1 MNSIETLC
9 TKNDQL
15 ALQVEYV
22 KKTNVKDIYLKE
34 NKRERE
40 RENERE
46 GEREGGA
53 MRGRWRAIKLCIYL
67 HNIKYI
73 PTYMRLTLYPLLVK
87 VNSCHLLILIII
99 VKYNNAVLCLFS
111 ACYACVNPLRHQ

>member
-22 KKTNVKDIYLKE
+22 KKTNQKDIYLKE

-40 RENERE
+40 RLRGDERE
-46 GEREGGA
+46 MES
-53 MRGRWRAIKLCIYL
+53 Y
-67 HNIKYI
+67 
-73 PTYMRLTLYPLLVK
+73 
-87 VNSCHLLILIII
+87 
-99 VKYNNAVLCLFS
+99 
-111 ACYACVNPLRHQ
+111 

>member
-22 KKTNVKDIYLKE
+22 KKTNEKDIYLTE

-40 RENERE
+40 RERERGGDERE
-46 GEREGGA
+46 ILRV
-53 MRGRWRAIKLCIYL
+53 IKLCIYL
-67 HNIKYI
+67 YSI
-73 PTYMRLTLYPLLVK
+73 
-87 VNSCHLLILIII
+87 SWE
-99 VKYNNAVLCLFS
+99 S
-111 ACYACVNPLRHQ
+111 